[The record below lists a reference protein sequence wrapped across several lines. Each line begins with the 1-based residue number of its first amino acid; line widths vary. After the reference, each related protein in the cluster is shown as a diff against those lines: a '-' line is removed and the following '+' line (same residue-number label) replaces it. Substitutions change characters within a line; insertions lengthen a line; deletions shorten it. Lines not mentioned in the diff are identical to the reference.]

1 MRAHERLLKY
11 VSFDTQSKEGADQT
25 PSTKKQFKLGEEL
38 KKELETLGLDKVVLD
53 EHCYLYGYLPATKGM
68 EGKKALGLIAHMDT
82 APAFSGEGVKP
93 QIIEEY
99 DGKDI
104 LLKGSGDLL
113 KASDFPDLKEH
124 KGKTL
129 ITTDGTTLLGA
140 DDKAGIAEIF
150 TAIEEI
156 ISEETPHGDIWVGI
170 TPDEEIGMGASKFN
184 YDYFK
189 ADFAYTL
196 DGDYEG
202 ELAYENFNA
211 ASALFR
217 VRGRNVHPG
226 SAKGVMVNAA
236 SIASEIHSMMP
247 IFDVPE
253 RTEGREGF
261 IMLCEIAGDVNE
273 AKVEYILRD
282 HDVNKFQDKKMLC
295 NNICEYI
302 NEKYEED
309 TVELIIE
316 DTYFNMLNVMEQHMD
331 IVELGK
337 EAIKSI
343 GLEFKCSAI
352 RGGTDG
358 ATLTNNG
365 LPCPNL
371 GTGGYAFHGP
381 YEHITIEGMDNA
393 VKIAKYIIGNMPIS

>member
-11 VSFDTQSKEGADQT
+11 VSFDTQSKEGSDQT
-25 PSTKKQFKLGEEL
+25 PSTEKQFKLGEEL
-38 KKELETLGLDKVVLD
+38 KKELEALGLDTVVLD

-82 APAFSGEGVKP
+82 APAFSGQGVKP
-93 QIIEEY
+93 QIIKEY

-104 LLKGSGDLL
+104 LLKGSGELL
-113 KASDFPDLKEH
+113 KVADFPDLKEH

-156 ISEETPHGDIWVGI
+156 ISEGTSHGDIWVGI

-184 YDYFK
+184 YDFFK

-202 ELAYENFNA
+202 ELSYENFNA
-211 ASALFR
+211 ASAVFR
-217 VRGRNVHPG
+217 IRGKNVHPG
-226 SAKGVMVNAA
+226 SAKDIMINAA

-247 IFDVPE
+247 IFEVPE
-253 RTEGREGF
+253 HTEGREGF
-261 IMLCEIAGDVNE
+261 VMLCGIAGDVNE

-282 HDVNKFQDKKMLC
+282 HDVNKFQDKKRLC
-295 NNICEYI
+295 NRICEYI
-302 NEKYEED
+302 NEKYGKD
-309 TVELIIE
+309 TVELILE
-316 DTYFNMLNVMEQHMD
+316 DTYFNMLNVMEKHMD
-331 IVELGK
+331 VVELGK
-337 EAIKSI
+337 EAIESI
-343 GLEFKCSAI
+343 GLKFKSSAI

-381 YEHITIEGMDNA
+381 YEHITLEGMDNA
-393 VKIAKYIIGNMPIS
+393 VKIAKYIIGNMPVS

>member
-11 VSFDTQSKEGADQT
+11 VSFDTQSKEGSDQT
-25 PSTKKQFKLGEEL
+25 PSTEKQFKLGEEL
-38 KKELETLGLDKVVLD
+38 KKELEALGLDTVVLD

-82 APAFSGEGVKP
+82 APAFSGQGVKP
-93 QIIEEY
+93 QIIKEY

-104 LLKGSGDLL
+104 LLKGSGELL
-113 KASDFPDLKEH
+113 KVADFPDLKEH

-156 ISEETPHGDIWVGI
+156 ISEGTSHGDIWVGI

-184 YDYFK
+184 YDFFK

-202 ELAYENFNA
+202 ELSYENFNA
-211 ASALFR
+211 ASAVFR
-217 VRGRNVHPG
+217 IRGKNVHPG
-226 SAKGVMVNAA
+226 SAKDIMINAA

-247 IFDVPE
+247 IFEVPE
-253 RTEGREGF
+253 HTEGREGF
-261 IMLCEIAGDVNE
+261 VMLCGIAGDVNE

-282 HDVNKFQDKKMLC
+282 HDVNKFQDKKRLC
-295 NNICEYI
+295 NRICEYI
-302 NEKYEED
+302 NEKYEKD
-309 TVELIIE
+309 TVELILE
-316 DTYFNMLNVMEQHMD
+316 DTYFNMLNVMEKHMD
-331 IVELGK
+331 VVELGK
-337 EAIKSI
+337 EAIESI
-343 GLEFKCSAI
+343 GLKFKSSAI

-381 YEHITIEGMDNA
+381 YEHITLEGMDNA
-393 VKIAKYIIGNMPIS
+393 VKIAKYIIGNMPVS